1 MPPAPS
7 GLAGRLLVS
16 HPSLRDDNFRESVV
30 LLHSHSPAEGA
41 MGVIINRPMQSVL
54 ADASPVLAGTPL
66 AGMPLFQ
73 GGPVSA
79 DRFAIGG
86 WRWLSAVDA
95 ELRYGLEREAAE
107 ILAASGVHE
116 LRAYVGYSGWS
127 PGQLENE
134 LRLNAWVICPFT
146 QEIAAS
152 QGEAM
157 WKALLRL
164 HAPDLLLQAGA
175 PDDPGLN

>member
-30 LLHSHSPAEGA
+30 LLHSPAEGA

-95 ELRYGLEREAAE
+95 ELRYGLERRR
-107 ILAASGVHE
+107 
-116 LRAYVGYSGWS
+116 LRFW
-127 PGQLENE
+127 P
-134 LRLNAWVICPFT
+134 
-146 QEIAAS
+146 
-152 QGEAM
+152 
-157 WKALLRL
+157 
-164 HAPDLLLQAGA
+164 LQASMNCA
-175 PDDPGLN
+175 PMSGIQDGRPASWRMS